1 METAI
6 GGAVIGA
13 AVAMVAPNIV
23 SGIASALR
31 PLAKEVIKGGLV
43 VYNAVSGL
51 VAETGE
57 QFSDLVAEAKAELN
71 KPAASDNGASK
82 GDTGSK

>member
-1 METAI
+1 METVV

-13 AVAMVAPNIV
+13 AVAMVAPSIV

-31 PLAKEVIKGGLV
+31 PLAKEVIKGGLI

-51 VAETGE
+51 IAETSE
-57 QFSDLVAEAKAELN
+57 QFSDLVAEAKAEIN
-71 KPAASDNGASK
+71 KPAPSDNGTK
-82 GDTGSK
+82 GDGGGN